1 MENQTTVA
9 KIILLG
15 ILIDPQLQVFLFL
28 VFLVI
33 YVITLLG
40 NMVIM
45 LMIKVDPH
53 LQSPMHFFLSHLS
66 FLCDICYSSIIVP
79 KMLENFL
86 AEKKTISASGCIT
99 QMFFIILSSGAEIF
113 TLAAMAYD
121 RYAAICDSLHYM
133 ETMKKRLFQQLVM
146 GAWIIGFIDAL
157 VNTIPLLKL
166 HFCGP
171 SENNH
176 FTCKLP
182 SLLVLS
188 CTETFSNEVVLL
200 SSIARFGSSSFLL
213 TLVSYIY
220 IIATIL
226 RIHSM
231 EGKRKAFSTC
241 SSHLLIVILDFGTGS
256 FRYVRPS
263 SVSSKGLDM
272 LVSIQYSFLT
282 PMLNPIIYSL
292 KNKEMKR
299 AMVNMLK
306 KAYVSHGT

>member
-1 MENQTTVA
+1 MENQTNVA
-9 KIILLG
+9 KFILLG
-15 ILIDPQLQVFLFL
+15 ISSDPQLQVFLFL

-40 NMVIM
+40 NMLIM
-45 LMIKVDPH
+45 LVIEIDLH

-66 FLCDICYSSIIVP
+66 FVDICYSSTIVP

-86 AEKKTISASGCIT
+86 AEKKTISANGCIT

-121 RYAAICDSLHYM
+121 RYAAICDPLHYM
-133 ETMKKRLFQQLVM
+133 ETMKKRLCQQLVI
-146 GAWIIGFIDAL
+146 GAWTIGFIDAL

-171 SENNH
+171 SEISH
-176 FTCKLP
+176 FTCELP

-188 CTETFSNEVVLL
+188 CTDTFSNEVVLL
-200 SSIARFGSSSFLL
+200 SSIAIFGSSSFLL
-213 TLVSYIY
+213 TLVSYIH

-231 EGKRKAFSTC
+231 EGRRKAFSTC
-241 SSHLLIVILDFGTGS
+241 SSHLLIVILYFGTGS

-263 SVSSKGLDM
+263 SVSSEGLDI
-272 LVSIQYSFLT
+272 LVSIQYSILT

-292 KNKEMKR
+292 KNKEVKR

-306 KAYVSHGT
+306 KAYVSHVT

>member
-9 KIILLG
+9 KFILLG
-15 ILIDPQLQVFLFL
+15 ISSDPQLQVFLFL

-40 NMVIM
+40 NMLIM
-45 LMIKVDPH
+45 LVIKVDPH

-66 FLCDICYSSIIVP
+66 FVDICYSSTIVP

-86 AEKKTISASGCIT
+86 AEKKTISADGCIT

-121 RYAAICDSLHYM
+121 RYAAICDPLHYM
-133 ETMKKRLFQQLVM
+133 ETMKKRLCQLVV
-146 GAWIIGFIDAL
+146 GAWTMGFIDAL
-157 VNTIPLLKL
+157 VNTIPLLRL

-171 SENNH
+171 SEINH
-176 FTCKLP
+176 FTCELP

-188 CTETFSNEVVLL
+188 CTETFTNGVVLL
-200 SSIARFGSSSFLL
+200 SSIAIFGSSSFLL
-213 TLVSYIY
+213 TLVSYIH

-231 EGKRKAFSTC
+231 EGRRKAFSTC
-241 SSHLLIVILDFGTGS
+241 SSHLLIVILYFGTGS

-263 SVSSKGLDM
+263 SASSEVLDM
-272 LVSIQYSFLT
+272 LVSIQYSILT

-292 KNKEMKR
+292 KNKEVKR
-299 AMVNMLK
+299 AVVTMLK
-306 KAYVSHGT
+306 KTYVSHVT

>member
-1 MENQTTVA
+1 MENQTNVA
-9 KIILLG
+9 KFILLG
-15 ILIDPQLQVFLFL
+15 ISSDPQLQVFLFL

-40 NMVIM
+40 NMLIM
-45 LMIKVDPH
+45 LVIKIHLH

-66 FLCDICYSSIIVP
+66 FVDICYSSTIVP

-86 AEKKTISASGCIT
+86 AEKKTISANGCIT

-121 RYAAICDSLHYM
+121 RYAAICDPLHYM
-133 ETMKKRLFQQLVM
+133 ETMKKRLCQQLVI
-146 GAWIIGFIDAL
+146 GAWTIGFIDAL

-171 SENNH
+171 SEINH
-176 FTCKLP
+176 FTCELP

-200 SSIARFGSSSFLL
+200 SSIAIFGSSSFLL
-213 TLVSYIY
+213 TLVSYIH

-231 EGKRKAFSTC
+231 EGRRKAFSTC
-241 SSHLLIVILDFGTGS
+241 SSHLLIVILYFGTGS

-263 SVSSKGLDM
+263 SVSSEGLDI
-272 LVSIQYSFLT
+272 LVSIQYSILT

-292 KNKEMKR
+292 KNKEVKR

-306 KAYVSHGT
+306 KAYVSHVT

>member
-9 KIILLG
+9 KFIILG
-15 ILIDPQLQVFLFL
+15 ISSDPQLQVFLFL

-40 NMVIM
+40 NMLIM
-45 LMIKVDPH
+45 LVIKVDPH

-66 FLCDICYSSIIVP
+66 FVDICYSSTIVP

-86 AEKKTISASGCIT
+86 AEEKTISAYGCIT

-121 RYAAICDSLHYM
+121 RYAAICDPLHYM
-133 ETMKKRLFQQLVM
+133 ETMKKRLCRQLVW
-146 GAWIIGFIDAL
+146 GAWTIGFIDAL

-171 SENNH
+171 SKINH
-176 FTCKLP
+176 FTCELP

-200 SSIARFGSSSFLL
+200 SSIAIFGSSSFLL
-213 TLVSYIY
+213 TLVSYIH

-226 RIHSM
+226 RIHST
-231 EGKRKAFSTC
+231 EGRRKAFSTC
-241 SSHLLIVILDFGTGS
+241 SSHLLIVILYFGTGS

-263 SVSSKGLDM
+263 SVSSEGLDM
-272 LVSIQYSFLT
+272 LVSIQYSILT

-292 KNKEMKR
+292 KNKEVKR

-306 KAYVSHGT
+306 KAYVSHVT